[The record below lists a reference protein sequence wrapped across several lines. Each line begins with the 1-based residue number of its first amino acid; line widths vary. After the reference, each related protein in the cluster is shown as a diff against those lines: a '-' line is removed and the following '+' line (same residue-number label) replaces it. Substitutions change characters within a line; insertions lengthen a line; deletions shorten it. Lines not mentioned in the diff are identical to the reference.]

1 MNELSDPFSLENKRI
16 VITGASSGIGRC
28 CSVACSRM
36 GARVILFGRDQARLS
51 ETLQGMV
58 NPENHVVNAIDLLAY
73 TDITKKVNE
82 IVHNSGR
89 IDGLINCAGISTTL
103 PVNAVSPEKMIF
115 FFQTNVAGPLNLTRH
130 IVRSANFSEKG
141 GSVIFISSIMS
152 VAGESG
158 KTLYSMTKGALVAAA
173 KSMAIELSKRK
184 IRVNC
189 ISPGVI
195 ETPMSQNAI
204 YSKDEE
210 SLNRI
215 KNLHPLGLGKPEDV
229 ANACIFLLSDAS
241 SWITGTNMIVDG
253 GYLAG

>member
-1 MNELSDPFSLENKRI
+1 MNELSNPFSLENKRI
-16 VITGASSGIGRC
+16 VITGASSGIGRH
-28 CSVACSRM
+28 CSIVCSRM
-36 GARVILFGRDQARLS
+36 GARLILFGRDQARLS

-73 TDITKKVNE
+73 TDITNKVNE
-82 IVHNSGR
+82 IVHNIGR
-89 IDGLINCAGISTTL
+89 IDGLVNCAGISTTL

-115 FFQTNVAGPLNLTRH
+115 FFQTNVIGPINLTRQ

-158 KTLYSMTKGALVAAA
+158 KTLYSMTKGALVSAA

-189 ISPGVI
+189 ISPGVVV
-195 ETPMSQNAI
+195 TPMSQNAV
-204 YSKDEE
+204 YSKDVE

-215 KNLHPLGLGKPEDV
+215 KDLHPLGLGKPEDV
-229 ANACIFLLSDAS
+229 ANACVFLLSDAS
-241 SWITGTNMIVDG
+241 GWITGTNLIVDG
-253 GYLAG
+253 GYFAR